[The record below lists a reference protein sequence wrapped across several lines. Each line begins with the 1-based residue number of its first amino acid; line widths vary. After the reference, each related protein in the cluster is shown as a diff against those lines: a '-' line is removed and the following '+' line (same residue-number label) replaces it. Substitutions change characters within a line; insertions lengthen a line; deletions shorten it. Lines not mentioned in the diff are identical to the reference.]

1 MSIAY
6 IDWGG
11 TNFRCVVEGEEIV
24 AFSKPSSDIDIVV
37 ELEELFRVFPHIC
50 RVGISFAGQTVDN
63 RIVSAPNIKAKELD
77 LGAYFGDSKKIFVQN
92 DLKCALLAESAYHNE
107 QNISVLYVGTGI
119 GSAYMNDGR
128 LVGGYANIA
137 GEIGH
142 IPYFATGELCGC
154 GKDNCLELSASGSGL
169 AKKAKMVGLDC
180 HTLNE
185 LLESEAGANIVKE
198 FVDGVGYAAAL
209 IITMLNP
216 KLLVIGGGI
225 TLANEWM
232 IDDIKEYVQKNAF
245 KKSADMCE
253 IRLSNLENG
262 SLDGARL
269 LAL

>member
-24 AFSKPSSDIDIVV
+24 AFSKQSSDIDIIV
-37 ELEELFRVFPHIC
+37 ELEELFRVFPYIR

-128 LVGGYANIA
+128 LVGGCANIA

-142 IPYFATGELCGC
+142 IPYLATGELCGC

-169 AKKAKMVGLDC
+169 AKKAKIAGLDC

-185 LLESEAGANIVKE
+185 LLESETGANIVKE
-198 FVDGVGYAAAL
+198 FVDAAGYAAAL
-209 IITMLNP
+209 IITILNP

-225 TLANEWM
+225 TLANEWI